1 MTISTE
7 AFIGLAF
14 VFFVIASLYASAGFG
29 GGSSYLAILALVFTE
44 FFFIRSTA
52 LVCNVVVVILSSY
65 LYYRKG
71 LLDFKRFLPFILAG
85 IPLAFLGALFR
96 LKEQVFFIIL
106 GIALMLSA
114 LAMIYQTYQKKMQSH
129 QLRYRPFT
137 AYLLGGAI
145 GFLAGL
151 VGIGGGIFLAPV
163 LNNIHWDRP
172 IKIAALTSLFI
183 LVNSVVGITGL
194 VYNDTFQ
201 VYWPQ
206 ILLLLTAVLAGS
218 WLGSNF
224 TMKYVKDIHLK
235 RWVAILILFVGFRV
249 LIINGL
255 NVDF

>member
-29 GGSSYLAILALVFTE
+29 GGSGYLAILALFFTE

-52 LVCNVVVVILSSY
+52 LVCNVVVVSLSSY

-85 IPLAFLGALFR
+85 VPLAFLGALFR

-106 GIALMLSA
+106 GIALILSA
-114 LAMIYQTYQKKMQSH
+114 LAVIYQTYQKKMQSH

-137 AYLLGGAI
+137 VYLLGGAI
-145 GFLAGL
+145 GFLAG
-151 VGIGGGIFLAPV
+151 G
-163 LNNIHWDRP
+163 
-172 IKIAALTSLFI
+172 
-183 LVNSVVGITGL
+183 
-194 VYNDTFQ
+194 
-201 VYWPQ
+201 
-206 ILLLLTAVLAGS
+206 
-218 WLGSNF
+218 WLGSSF
-224 TMKYVKDIHLK
+224 TMKKVKDIHLK
-235 RWVAILILFVGFRV
+235 RWVAVLILFVGFRV

-255 NVDF
+255 NIDFLK